1 MSDSPLMK
9 VATIAAPVRHQVA
22 EAFRTAIATGRFA
35 PGERLVERELCELTG
50 ASRTSVREAL
60 RQLESEGLIEMVAH
74 RGPIVARI
82 TAAQAR
88 EIYEVRDALESYLGA
103 LFVKKAS
110 AAQVGQLRRAVARIE
125 KAYASRD
132 LKRILE
138 AKDLFY
144 GILFEG
150 AENDMMASVLRTMN
164 ARISLLRR
172 LSLDSGSR
180 SEHSLNEL
188 KSILASIENRDE
200 EATIEACRTH
210 VRNAAKAALKRL

>member
-1 MSDSPLMK
+1 MK

-22 EAFRTAIATGRFA
+22 EAFRTAIVGGRFS

-60 RQLESEGLIEMVAH
+60 RQLESEGLVEMVAN
-74 RGPIVARI
+74 RGPIVARM
-82 TAAQAR
+82 TPEQAR
-88 EIYEVRDALESYLGA
+88 EIYEVREALESYAGA

-110 AAQVGQLRRAVARIE
+110 AAQVAQLRRAVARVE
-125 KAYASRD
+125 SAYASRD

-150 AENDMMASVLRTMN
+150 AANDMIASILRRMN

-172 LSLDSGSR
+172 LSLGSGSR
-180 SEHSLNEL
+180 SELSLAEL
-188 KSILASIENRDE
+188 KDILAGIERRDE
-200 EATIEACRTH
+200 AATIEACRTH
-210 VRNAAKAALKRL
+210 VRNAAKAALERL